1 MSEIDAASS
10 DDEQLVLSDL
20 LSHVL
25 DKGVVITGD
34 VIISVAGIDLITV
47 GLSVLISALETV
59 ERKRRPQV
67 TVSSKLPGLRGD
79 LSVLPPAGE

>member
-1 MSEIDAASS
+1 MNSDDLEPAG

-34 VIISVAGIDLITV
+34 VIISVAGIDLV
-47 GLSVLISALETV
+47 AVSLSVLITALETV
-59 ERKRRPQV
+59 ERKRA
-67 TVSSKLPGLRGD
+67 TVSGHIPSILGHLP
-79 LSVLPPAGE
+79 VLPPRRDG